1 MRRISVA
8 RAAAMAVALMAAASG
23 AKAEW
28 LRAET
33 DHFIVYG
40 DTNRASIQ
48 AYARKIERFD
58 ALLRV
63 YYPIAVDHEI
73 PKLEIFL
80 AGGLDDMRRAQPGI
94 SPQIGGYY
102 SSNNG
107 RIHAV
112 ANTESRMAD
121 DVIFHEYGHH
131 FMFQMA
137 ASAYPAW
144 FVEGFAEYY
153 GTIVIRDAHY
163 QIGRPSEGRMP
174 ALRQALNAWPPL
186 EDVLRWRV
194 RRDGR
199 TTGDYYAMA
208 WALTHYMM
216 NDPERTRQL
225 RVYLAAVSQGGDPV
239 ESMTQATGKSMTQM
253 RGDVRRYIN
262 GLLPYLTPQ
271 IPVPDPQVEV
281 TRLDDDH
288 ARLIWLD
295 LRLDMAPVRPPEFDL
310 VRREGEADAAFERR
324 QTEAREEMAQ
334 RRTDLLREASAAA
347 AVNPTSAASLKVK
360 ARHELLS
367 DDADAALASLEP
379 LLAAGSQDAGALRL
393 AAEIL
398 LEQARE
404 GSDVEAMPGR
414 IRLARTYLA
423 RALDIDPLDF
433 QTYVA
438 LDRSRN
444 GASDYP
450 TANDLSTLQVARDL
464 APQSFD
470 VRLRYAR
477 ALMTRERYLEA
488 AGLLGP
494 VANSP
499 HAAPQRA
506 QARTMLAEA
515 RTRAGLGVEDEGEA
529 PPDETPAGEAVA
541 EGAAQSAGA

>member
-1 MRRISVA
+1 MRRNSVA

-23 AKAEW
+23 ARAEW

-40 DTNRASIQ
+40 DTSRASIQ

-58 ALLRV
+58 SLLRV
-63 YYPIAVDHEI
+63 YYPITVDHEI

-80 AGGLDDMRRAQPGI
+80 ADGLADMRRAQPGI
-94 SPQIGGYY
+94 SASIGGYY

-112 ANTESRMAD
+112 AITHSRIAD

-153 GTIVIRDAHY
+153 GTIIIRDAHY

-174 ALRQALNAWPPL
+174 ALQQALNAWPPL

-194 RRDGR
+194 RRNGR
-199 TTGDYYAMA
+199 TSGDYYAIA

-216 NDPERTRQL
+216 NDAERTRQL
-225 RVYLAAVSQGGDPV
+225 RTYLAAVSNGGDPV
-239 ESMTQATGKSMTQM
+239 DSMTQATGKSINQL

-271 IPVPDPQVEV
+271 IPVPDPEVEV
-281 TRLDDDH
+281 TRLDADH

-295 LRLDMAPVRPPEFDL
+295 LRLDMEPVKAREITL
-310 VRREGEADAAFERR
+310 TRREGESDEAFERR
-324 QTEAREEMAQ
+324 QAETRQEVAQARA
-334 RRTDLLREASAAA
+334 DLVREATVAS
-347 AVNPTSAASLKVK
+347 AVNPTSPASLK
-360 ARHELLS
+360 ARARMELLS
-367 DDADAALASLEP
+367 GDAEAALSALEP
-379 LLAAGSQDAGALRL
+379 LLGADGQDAGALRL
-393 AAEIL
+393 AGEIL
-398 LEQARE
+398 LEQAGE
-404 GSDVEAMPGR
+404 GSDAEELPN
-414 IRLARTYLA
+414 RLRRARGYLA
-423 RALDIDPLDF
+423 RSLDIDPMDF

-450 TANDLSTLQVARDL
+450 TPNDLSTLQVAREL

-477 ALMTRERYLEA
+477 ALMTRERYPEA
-488 AGLLGP
+488 ILQLGP
-494 VANSP
+494 VANAP
-499 HAAPQRA
+499 HATGLRSQG
-506 QARTMLAEA
+506 RTLMAEA
-515 RTRAGLGVEDEGEA
+515 RRGAGLDVEDEGDLPPEDTPGEEDAAA
-529 PPDETPAGEAVA
+529 P
-541 EGAAQSAGA
+541 AA